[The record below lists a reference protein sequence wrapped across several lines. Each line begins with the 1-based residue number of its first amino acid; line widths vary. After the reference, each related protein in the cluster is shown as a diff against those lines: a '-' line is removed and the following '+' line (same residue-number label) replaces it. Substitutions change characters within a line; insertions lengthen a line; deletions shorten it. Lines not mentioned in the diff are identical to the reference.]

1 MIQRNY
7 YALVAGLPD
16 IVPDEKKTIF
26 SSIQFREMLH
36 EQIHQSDYQLVKLFF
51 LPFDHQNLLH
61 LLFKSEKEWDQRG
74 IFSQEELEVLRD
86 KKSYESA
93 DLSGYPNY
101 IVAFVGHFHG
111 EESVESVFEAEQ
123 MLVNGYFDYLLSQ
136 SNAFVR
142 KVANYKMTVAN
153 IMTALNGRKHNL
165 SFDTALVGSGD
176 VVDALKKSRARDF
189 GLSAE
194 VSDIELLI
202 QIFENENL
210 LERELKM
217 DQHQWNFLDDATFF
231 NYFTIEK
238 VLAFLQ
244 KLFIVERWMA
254 LDAETG
260 EKMFNKLLKEY
271 ESGFQF
277 PEEFTIAY
285 GKK

>member
-36 EQIHQSDYQLVKLFF
+36 EQIHQSDYELVKLFF

-61 LLFKSEKEWDQRG
+61 LLFQTGKEWDNRG
-74 IFSQEELEVLRD
+74 IYSQEELDLLRD
-86 KKSYESA
+86 KKTYESA
-93 DLSGYPNY
+93 DLTIFPDYMVTFAEQFY
-101 IVAFVGHFHG
+101 G
-111 EESVESVFEAEQ
+111 EESVETIFEAEQ
-123 MLVNGYFDYLLSQ
+123 MLVRGYFEHLLNQ
-136 SNAFVR
+136 NNAFVR
-142 KVANYKMTVAN
+142 KLANYKMTVAN

-165 SFDTALVGSGD
+165 PFDAALVGSG
-176 VVDALKKSRARDF
+176 VIVDALKKSRARDF

-194 VSDIELLI
+194 VSDIEQLI

-217 DQHQWNFLDDATFF
+217 DQHQWNFLEDVTFF

-254 LDAETG
+254 LDTETG
-260 EKMFNKLLKEY
+260 KKMFNQLLKEY

>member
-36 EQIHQSDYQLVKLFF
+36 EQIHQSDYELVKLFF

-61 LLFKSEKEWDQRG
+61 LLFQKEKEWDKRG
-74 IFSQEELEVLRD
+74 IFSQEELDLLRD

-93 DLSGYPNY
+93 DLTGYPDY
-101 IVAFVGHFHG
+101 IVTFAEQFHG
-111 EESVESVFEAEQ
+111 EESVETIFEAEQ
-123 MLVNGYFDYLLSQ
+123 MLVNGYFEYLLKQ
-136 SNAFVR
+136 NNAFVR
-142 KVANYKMTVAN
+142 EVANYKMTVAN

-165 SFDTALVGSGD
+165 SFDAALVGSGD
-176 VVDALKKSRARDF
+176 VVAALKKSRARDF

-194 VSDIELLI
+194 VSDIEQLI

-244 KLFIVERWMA
+244 KLFIVERWMT
-254 LDAETG
+254 LNTETG
-260 EKMFNKLLKEY
+260 EKMFNQLLKEY